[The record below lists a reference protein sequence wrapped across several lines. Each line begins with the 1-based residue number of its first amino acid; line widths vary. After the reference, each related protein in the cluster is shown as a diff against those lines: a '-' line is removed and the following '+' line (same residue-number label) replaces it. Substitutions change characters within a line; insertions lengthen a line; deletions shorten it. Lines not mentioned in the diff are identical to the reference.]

1 MDKRLLWLAV
11 GAFAAST
18 MAFVFAGLLPLV
30 AAAHGVTISEAGH
43 LVTAYSLAYAIG
55 TPILATLTGGL
66 DRKRVVVGALLLFL
80 AGNIAAATSS
90 SFAVLTSAQIVMGAA
105 AGLYASTA
113 QAAAI
118 MIAGIEHRAKAVAA
132 VIGGT
137 TLAVALGAPLGS
149 LIGNLAGWRA
159 TFLFVGAVGALCA
172 VVLLTMLPRGLA
184 GVKLSLTERV
194 LTIGRPGIAPSLL
207 VTLLYLTGA
216 FLVISYL
223 GPMATDGAGLPLTAL
238 PALLLAF
245 GIGAVIGNY
254 ASGRLTDRLGASRVV
269 TFSLIAAAT
278 MCVAMTLALELLPS
292 SIAGPLLI
300 AMMVPWGVVGWLF
313 PPAQA
318 SRIVAAAPDVANLTL
333 PLNMS
338 SMYFGVAAG
347 TFLGGQLLKLIPA
360 AELGLVAAAFPLV
373 ALPILLMQERQKAA
387 VKDAAMIA
395 EEAMSPGE

>member
-30 AAAHGVTISEAGH
+30 AAAHGVSISEAGH

-90 SFAVLTSAQIVMGAA
+90 SFAVLTLAQIIMGAA

-113 QAAAI
+113 QATAI

-132 VIGGT
+132 VVGGT
-137 TLAVALGAPLGS
+137 TFAVALGAPIGS
-149 LIGNLAGWRA
+149 LVGNLAGWRA

-172 VVLLTMLPRGLA
+172 IVLLLMLPRGLA
-184 GVKLSLTERV
+184 GVKLSLAERV

-207 VTLLYLTGA
+207 VTLLFLTGG
-216 FLVISYL
+216 FVVISYL
-223 GPMATDGAGLPLTAL
+223 GPMATDGAGLPLTVL
-238 PALLLAF
+238 PAILLAF

-254 ASGRLTDRLGASRVV
+254 LSGRLTDRIGASRVV
-269 TFSLIAAAT
+269 TFSLIACTAL
-278 MCVAMTLALELLPS
+278 CVLISLALRFLPP

-300 AMMVPWGVVGWLF
+300 IGMVPWGIVAWLF

-318 SRIVAAAPDVANLTL
+318 SRIVAAQPDVANLTL

-347 TFLGGQLLKLIPA
+347 TFLGGQLLKVIPA

-373 ALPILLMQERQKAA
+373 ALPILLMQERRRAGMEEE
-387 VKDAAMIA
+387 AMVA

>member
-1 MDKRLLWLAV
+1 MDKRLIWLAV

-30 AAAHGVTISEAGH
+30 AAANHVSISEAGH

-66 DRKRVVVGALLLFL
+66 DRKSVVVGALMLFL

-90 SFAVLTSAQIVMGAA
+90 SFAVLTIAQIAMGAA

-118 MIAGIEHRAKAVAA
+118 MITGVEHRAKAVAA
-132 VIGGT
+132 VVGGT
-137 TLAVALGAPLGS
+137 TFAVALGAPIGS
-149 LIGNLAGWRA
+149 LLGNLAGWRA

-172 VVLLTMLPRGLA
+172 LVLVLMLPRGLA
-184 GVKLSLTERV
+184 GVKLSLAERV

-207 VTLLYLTGA
+207 VTLLYLTGG
-216 FLVISYL
+216 FVVISYL
-223 GPMATDGAGLPLTAL
+223 GPIATEGAGLPLNVL
-238 PALLLAF
+238 PAILLAF

-254 ASGRLTDRLGASRVV
+254 LSGRLTDRIGASRVV
-269 TFSLIAAAT
+269 TFSLLACASLCILIS
-278 MCVAMTLALELLPS
+278 LALRLLPS

-300 AMMVPWGVVGWLF
+300 VAMVPWGVVAWLF

-318 SRIVAAAPDVANLTL
+318 SRIVAAAPEVANLTL

-338 SMYFGVAAG
+338 SMYFGIAAG
-347 TFLGGQLLKLIPA
+347 TLLGGQLLKVMPA

-373 ALPILLMQERQKAA
+373 ALPILLAQVRQKAGL
-387 VKDAAMIA
+387 A